1 MSMSTA
7 GRASIP
13 LGTACIYLL
22 IYLIGNW
29 QDGDKLITKNRKV
42 TFGIALIL
50 DLYIIYKAKTTIG
63 YAEEFKYLDRFK
75 ILLGGEIFLAL
86 IYGVLNIDNEK
97 IKNYTIYGLIIVA
110 LVTGLRVNPII
121 RTTDIFYTKP
131 VAIKMQEIKNE
142 DPSALWVV
150 NDGGWYINDYALA
163 NGIKVLNSTQLY
175 PNMELFKTLLGD
187 KAEENRSIYNRYAH
201 MNLEITD
208 EDTEVS
214 LLYADNIALKLN
226 YKDLSKIDV
235 KYVLST
241 ESFSKKNFSN
251 YFEEIYNED
260 GIYIYKVME
269 GTK

>member
-1 MSMSTA
+1 
-7 GRASIP
+7 
-13 LGTACIYLL
+13 
-22 IYLIGNW
+22 
-29 QDGDKLITKNRKV
+29 
-42 TFGIALIL
+42 
-50 DLYIIYKAKTTIG
+50 
-63 YAEEFKYLDRFK
+63 
-75 ILLGGEIFLAL
+75 
-86 IYGVLNIDNEK
+86 
-97 IKNYTIYGLIIVA
+97 
-110 LVTGLRVNPII
+110 
-121 RTTDIFYTKP
+121 
-131 VAIKMQEIKNE
+131 
-142 DPSALWVV
+142 
-150 NDGGWYINDYALA
+150 
-163 NGIKVLNSTQLY
+163 
-175 PNMELFKTLLGD
+175 MELFKTLLGD
-187 KAEENRSIYNRYAH
+187 KAEESRSIYNRYAH